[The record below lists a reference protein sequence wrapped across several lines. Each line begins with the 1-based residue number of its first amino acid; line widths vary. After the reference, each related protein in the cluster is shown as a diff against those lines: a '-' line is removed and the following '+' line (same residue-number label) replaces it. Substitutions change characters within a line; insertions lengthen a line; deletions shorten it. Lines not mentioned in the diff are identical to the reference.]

1 MKTITK
7 NELLKNWEE
16 QEYIQINF
24 PEMEENEPIFLRSEV
39 QRLDH
44 FNMVYRDGKRVYL
57 EDNVKSL
64 VRLSRRIFGEEVWD
78 CQIWEQLEY
87 ILYCAN
93 YDFKKAKELYLS
105 RY

>member
-1 MKTITK
+1 MKTINKTQ
-7 NELLKNWEE
+7 LLENWEE

-57 EDNVKSL
+57 EDNVKAL

-78 CQIWEQLEY
+78 SYIWEQLEY
-87 ILYCAN
+87 VLYCAN
-93 YDFKKAKELYLS
+93 YDFKEAKKLYLS

>member
-1 MKTITK
+1 MKSITK
-7 NELLKNWEE
+7 TELLENWEDK
-16 QEYIQINF
+16 EYIQINF

-44 FNMVYRDGKRVYL
+44 FNMVYRDGKKVYL
-57 EDNVKSL
+57 EDNVKTL

-78 CQIWEQLEY
+78 SYIWEQLEY
-87 ILYCAN
+87 VLYCAN
-93 YDFKKAKELYLS
+93 YNFKEAKKLYLS

>member
-1 MKTITK
+1 MKTTTK
-7 NELLKNWEE
+7 TELLKNWEE

-44 FNMVYRDGKRVYL
+44 FNMVYRDGKKVYL
-57 EDNVKSL
+57 EDNVTSL
-64 VRLSRRIFGEEVWD
+64 VRLSRRIFGKEVWD

-87 ILYCAN
+87 MLYCSN
-93 YDFKKAKELYLS
+93 YDFKEAKKLYLS